1 MQREISPYCITVL
14 RFIIVRTGENGMR
27 VEQQNTSI
35 VDELKQSIGP
45 KEKSESVFSGVGFA
59 EKAVEKSKVSGNAKS
74 VNMKDATYMKPEAEE
89 KKTAAEEFE
98 QSASMSAEQRKNQM
112 AVLAG
117 TTSPEDYARM
127 QEDGFSLDETTSNT
141 IVTETDKIKAQLA
154 KAGVDISFF
163 GDDLDLAQLEAIT
176 GSAQLAAQLVQA
188 FEKADI
194 PCTQDNVRDA
204 MEALSLAAS
213 LGKPN
218 EGAVKYMLDNGLLP
232 TVGNLYVAEFSGSMN
247 YQADGQ
253 QPIDMDA
260 FMDQVD
266 KIIRQAG
273 LAVNEDSRT
282 ASAWLLQNE
291 IPLNEENLKFY
302 DALQNLE
309 FPIDT
314 EKLLESIATAVSEG
328 GRPKD
333 AQLID
338 GYSLWERAKN
348 AYEVVAQATEEDL
361 AYVAEHG
368 MELNVRSL
376 EYAMAY
382 RAQDVEAA
390 GNAADTAN
398 TVQTVVGNA
407 TGNAQASAGNV
418 AGLAD
423 TAQAA
428 AGTASAAQAAGAQVS
443 AGTVADAQA
452 AGVQA
457 SADTDSA
464 AQAKNQTSSEDP
476 YTQRGLTLLTARRQ
490 LEEARL
496 AMTMQANYALLKKGI
511 QIDTEPLARLVEELK
526 QAENEY
532 YEHLLKVQGID
543 ASEENVKLFKE
554 TTETVGDLKSV
565 PAYVLGMPEAGE
577 SVEVV
582 HRAGKALRDAFERA
596 NERYETLMTA
606 PRADLGD
613 SIQKA
618 FRNVDDI
625 LADLGLDTSDAN
637 RRAVRI
643 LGYNQLAITPESV
656 AEIKAADEEVQRA
669 FRNLTPATVTEMIRR
684 GINPLDMN
692 FESLNDM
699 AEQIAGETGGQNDK
713 GFGEFLWKLERSEGI
728 SPEERSS
735 YIGIYRLIHQV
746 EQSDGAAVGA
756 LVHQGVEITMRNL
769 MTAVRSEYR
778 SGKMDYAVDESFGGA
793 KSSGYQG
800 TSITDQIEASY
811 QNNCVKDIMD
821 TLTPERLKTVMEQG
835 PEWENMTPEQ
845 LKEALAQA
853 DTNDAALDLAY
864 AKEQLAELS
873 QSAKVTQDIYNVL
886 QKYDIPNT
894 MSNIMAM
901 EAMVKNRNGMFR
913 QIFGEGTGMAGKAD
927 TEEPQETNAGAADGL
942 SRAKEA
948 VLEQFG
954 KAIAAPEEIAEA
966 QEQLARVAENVMK
979 GMLSGDEV
987 TSLDVRE
994 MRLLSA
1000 QLSIGSLLAKDE
1012 QYAVPVETE
1021 SGVVNVSLKI
1031 VRGTD
1036 RKGVVDVMME
1046 TELRGRIAATFQAKE
1061 QGIKGFVATDNEE
1074 TRDLLA
1080 ERQTLLR
1087 DAIGEEE
1094 AVELRYAYIS
1104 DLDLN
1109 HFSMG
1114 TFGVDAVE
1122 ESAAPKEGTEEYQV
1136 QTARLY
1142 HMAESFIQQLRDML

>member
-1 MQREISPYCITVL
+1 
-14 RFIIVRTGENGMR
+14 MR
-27 VEQQNTSI
+27 VEQQNASI

-45 KEKSESVFSGVGFA
+45 KEKSEPMPGGVGFA
-59 EKAVEKSKVSGNAKS
+59 EKAVEKSKVSENAKS
-74 VNMKDATYMKPEAEE
+74 VNLKDATYNKPEAEE
-89 KKTAAEEFE
+89 KKTAVEEIE
-98 QSASMSAEQRKNQM
+98 QSSVMSAEQRKNQM

-117 TTSPEDYARM
+117 TTSAEDYARM
-127 QEDGFSLDETTSNT
+127 QEDGFSLDETTTNT

-176 GSAQLAAQLVQA
+176 GSAELAAQLVQA

-194 PCTQDNVRDA
+194 PCTQDNIRDA

-213 LGKPN
+213 LGKL
-218 EGAVKYMLDNGLLP
+218 GDGVMKYMLDNSLPP
-232 TVGNLYVAEFSGSMN
+232 TVWNLYVAEFSGSMN
-247 YQADGQ
+247 YQVDGQ
-253 QPIDMDA
+253 QDIAMDA

-266 KIIRQAG
+266 KIIQQAG
-273 LAVNEDSRT
+273 LTVDDASRA
-282 ASAWLLQNE
+282 ASAWLLQNDV
-291 IPLNEENLKFY
+291 PLNEENLKYY
-302 DALQNLE
+302 DALQKLE
-309 FPIDT
+309 FPVDT
-314 EKLLESIATAVSEG
+314 EKLLDGIAAAIAEG

-333 AQLID
+333 AMVLE
-338 GYSLWERAKN
+338 GYSLWDQAKN
-348 AYEVVAQATEEDL
+348 AYEVVTEATEEDL
-361 AYVAEHG
+361 AYVIDHG
-368 MELNVRSL
+368 MDLTVRSL
-376 EYAMAY
+376 EYAIDY
-382 RAQDVEAA
+382 RAQNTGAENVGEKAPQNTSAA
-390 GNAADTAN
+390 GVSGNAADM
-398 TVQTVVGNA
+398 
-407 TGNAQASAGNV
+407 
-418 AGLAD
+418 
-423 TAQAA
+423 
-428 AGTASAAQAAGAQVS
+428 AAQTAANNV
-443 AGTVADAQA
+443 
-452 AGVQA
+452 
-457 SADTDSA
+457 
-464 AQAKNQTSSEDP
+464 SSEDT
-476 YTQRGLTLLTARRQ
+476 YTQKGLTLLTARRQ

-496 AMTMQANYALLKKGI
+496 AMTLQANYTLLKKGV
-511 QIDTEPLARLVEELK
+511 QLDTEPLARLVEQLR

-543 ASEENVKLFKE
+543 ASEENVRLFKE

-577 SVEVV
+577 AVEVV
-582 HRAGKALRDAFERA
+582 HRAGKALRDTFERA

-625 LADLGLDTSDAN
+625 LTDLGLDTSDAN

-643 LGYNQLAITPESV
+643 LGYNQLEITPEAV

-669 FRNLTPATVTEMIRR
+669 FHNLTPATVTEMIRR
-684 GINPLDMN
+684 GVNPLDMN

-699 AEQIAGETGGQNDK
+699 AEQIAKETGKQDDK
-713 GFGEFLWKLERSEGI
+713 GFGEFLWKLEKSEGI
-728 SPEERSS
+728 SREERAS
-735 YIGIYRLIHQV
+735 YIGTYRLIHQV

-756 LVHQGVEITMRNL
+756 LVHQGAEITMRNL
-769 MTAVRSEYR
+769 MMAVRSEHR
-778 SGKMDYAVDESFGGA
+778 SGKMDYIVDESFGGA
-793 KSSGYQG
+793 NGSGYQG

-821 TLTPERLKTVMEQG
+821 TLTPERLRAVMEQS

-845 LKEALAQA
+845 LKQALAEA
-853 DTNDAALDLAY
+853 ETNDAALDLAY

-913 QIFGEGTGMAGKAD
+913 QIFGEGAGTAGETD
-927 TEEPQETNAGAADGL
+927 TEEMQETNTGAEDGL

-948 VLEQFG
+948 VLERFG

-966 QEQLARVAENVMK
+966 QEMLAEVAENVMK

-1000 QLSIGSLLAKDE
+1000 QLSISSMLAKDE
-1012 QYAVPVETE
+1012 QYAVPVQTE

-1036 RKGVVDVMME
+1036 KKGVVDVMME
-1046 TELRGRIAATFQAKE
+1046 TELHGRIAATFQAKE
-1061 QGIKGFVATDNEE
+1061 QSIKGFVATDNEE
-1074 TRDLLA
+1074 TRELLA
-1080 ERQTLLR
+1080 EQQTSLR
-1087 DAIGEEE
+1087 DEIGEEE
-1094 AVELRYAYIS
+1094 AVELRYAHIS

-1114 TFGVDAVE
+1114 TFGVDAAE
-1122 ESAAPKEGTEEYQV
+1122 EPAAPEKGTEEYQV

-1142 HMAESFIQQLRDML
+1142 HIAESFIRQLRDVL

>member
-1 MQREISPYCITVL
+1 
-14 RFIIVRTGENGMR
+14 MR
-27 VEQQNTSI
+27 VEQQNASI

-45 KEKSESVFSGVGFA
+45 KEKSEPMPGGVGFA
-59 EKAVEKSKVSGNAKS
+59 EKAVEKSKVSENAKS
-74 VNMKDATYMKPEAEE
+74 VNLKDATYNKPEAEE
-89 KKTAAEEFE
+89 KKTAVEEIE
-98 QSASMSAEQRKNQM
+98 QSSAMSAEQRKNQM

-127 QEDGFSLDETTSNT
+127 QEDGFSLDETTTNT

-176 GSAQLAAQLVQA
+176 GSAELAAQLVQA

-194 PCTQDNVRDA
+194 PCTQDNIRDA

-213 LGKPN
+213 LGKP
-218 EGAVKYMLDNGLLP
+218 GDGVMKYMLDNSLPP
-232 TVGNLYVAEFSGSMN
+232 TVWNLYVAEFSGSTN

-253 QPIDMDA
+253 QDIAMDA
-260 FMDQVD
+260 YMDQVD
-266 KIIRQAG
+266 KIIQQAG
-273 LAVNEDSRT
+273 FTVDDASRA
-282 ASAWLLQNE
+282 ASAWLLQND
-291 IPLNEENLKFY
+291 IPLNEENLKYY
-302 DALQNLE
+302 DALQKLE
-309 FPIDT
+309 FPVDT
-314 EKLLESIATAVSEG
+314 EKLLDGIAAAIAEG

-333 AQLID
+333 AMVLE
-338 GYSLWERAKN
+338 GYSLWDQAKN
-348 AYEVVAQATEEDL
+348 AYEVVTEATEEDL
-361 AYVAEHG
+361 AYVIDHG
-368 MELNVRSL
+368 MDLTVRSL
-376 EYAMAY
+376 EYAIDY
-382 RAQDVEAA
+382 RAQ
-390 GNAADTAN
+390 N
-398 TVQTVVGNA
+398 TGAENVGEKAPQN
-407 TGNAQASAGNV
+407 T
-418 AGLAD
+418 
-423 TAQAA
+423 
-428 AGTASAAQAAGAQVS
+428 SAAVG
-443 AGTVADAQA
+443 A
-452 AGVQA
+452 AGVQ
-457 SADTDSA
+457 SA
-464 AQAKNQTSSEDP
+464 AGVSGNAAGAAAQTAANNVSSEDT
-476 YTQRGLTLLTARRQ
+476 YTQKGLTLLTARRQ

-496 AMTMQANYALLKKGI
+496 AMTLQANYTLLKKGV
-511 QIDTEPLARLVEELK
+511 QLDTEPLARLVEQLR

-543 ASEENVKLFKE
+543 ASEENVRLFKE

-577 SVEVV
+577 AVEVV
-582 HRAGKALRDAFERA
+582 HRAGKALRDTFERA

-625 LADLGLDTSDAN
+625 LTDLGLDTSDAN

-643 LGYNQLAITPESV
+643 LGYNQLEITPEAV

-669 FRNLTPATVTEMIRR
+669 FHNLTPATVTEMIRR
-684 GINPLDMN
+684 GVNPLDMN

-699 AEQIAGETGGQNDK
+699 AEQIAKETGKQDDK
-713 GFGEFLWKLERSEGI
+713 GFGEFLWKLEKSEGI
-728 SPEERSS
+728 SREERAS
-735 YIGIYRLIHQV
+735 YIGTYRLIHQV
-746 EQSDGAAVGA
+746 EQSDGVAVGA
-756 LVHQGVEITMRNL
+756 LVHQGAEITMRNL
-769 MTAVRSEYR
+769 MMAVRSEHR
-778 SGKMDYAVDESFGGA
+778 SGKMDYIVDESFGGA
-793 KSSGYQG
+793 NGSGYQG

-821 TLTPERLKTVMEQG
+821 TLTPERLRAVMEQS

-845 LKEALAQA
+845 LKQALAEA

-913 QIFGEGTGMAGKAD
+913 QIFGEGAGSAGETD
-927 TEEPQETNAGAADGL
+927 TEEMQETNAGAEDGL

-948 VLEQFG
+948 VLERFG

-966 QEQLARVAENVMK
+966 QEMLAEVAENVMK

-1000 QLSIGSLLAKDE
+1000 QLSISSMLAKDE
-1012 QYAVPVETE
+1012 QYAVPVQTE

-1036 RKGVVDVMME
+1036 KKGVVDVMME
-1046 TELRGRIAATFQAKE
+1046 TELHGRIAATFQAKE

-1074 TRDLLA
+1074 TRALLA
-1080 ERQTLLR
+1080 ERQTSLR
-1087 DAIGEEE
+1087 DEIGEEE
-1094 AVELRYAYIS
+1094 AIELRYAHIS

-1114 TFGVDAVE
+1114 TFGVDASE
-1122 ESAAPKEGTEEYQV
+1122 EPAAPEKGTEEYQV

-1142 HMAESFIQQLRDML
+1142 HIAESFIRQLRDVL

>member
-1 MQREISPYCITVL
+1 MQREISLYCITVL

-45 KEKSESVFSGVGFA
+45 KEKSESVLSGVGFA

-89 KKTAAEEFE
+89 KKTAAEEIE

-423 TAQAA
+423 TAQA
-428 AGTASAAQAAGAQVS
+428 
-443 AGTVADAQA
+443 
-452 AGVQA
+452 
-457 SADTDSA
+457 
-464 AQAKNQTSSEDP
+464 KNQTSSEDP

-735 YIGIYRLIHQV
+735 YIGTYRLIHQV

-769 MTAVRSEYR
+769 MTAVRSEHR

-913 QIFGEGTGMAGKAD
+913 QIFGEGTGTAGKAD

>member
-1 MQREISPYCITVL
+1 
-14 RFIIVRTGENGMR
+14 MR
-27 VEQQNTSI
+27 VEQQNASI

-45 KEKSESVFSGVGFA
+45 KEKSEPMPGGVGFA
-59 EKAVEKSKVSGNAKS
+59 EKAVEKSKVSENAKS
-74 VNMKDATYMKPEAEE
+74 VNLKDATYNKPEAEE
-89 KKTAAEEFE
+89 KKTAVEEIE
-98 QSASMSAEQRKNQM
+98 QSSVMSAEQRKNQM

-117 TTSPEDYARM
+117 TTSAEDYARM
-127 QEDGFSLDETTSNT
+127 QEDGFSLDETTTNT

-176 GSAQLAAQLVQA
+176 GSAELAAQLVQA
-188 FEKADI
+188 FEKEDI
-194 PCTQDNVRDA
+194 PCTQDNIRDA

-213 LGKPN
+213 LGKP
-218 EGAVKYMLDNGLLP
+218 GDGVMKYMLDNSLPP
-232 TVGNLYVAEFSGSMN
+232 TVWNLYVAEFSGSMN

-253 QPIDMDA
+253 QNIAMDA
-260 FMDQVD
+260 YMDQVD
-266 KIIRQAG
+266 KIIQQAG
-273 LAVNEDSRT
+273 FTVDDASRA
-282 ASAWLLQNE
+282 ASAWLLQNDV
-291 IPLNEENLKFY
+291 PLNEENLKYY
-302 DALQNLE
+302 DALQKLE
-309 FPIDT
+309 FPVDT
-314 EKLLESIATAVSEG
+314 EKLLDGMAAAIAEG

-333 AQLID
+333 AMVLE
-338 GYSLWERAKN
+338 GYSLWDQAKN
-348 AYEVVAQATEEDL
+348 AYEVVTEATEEDL
-361 AYVAEHG
+361 AYVIDHG
-368 MELNVRSL
+368 MDLTVRSL
-376 EYAMAY
+376 EYAIDY
-382 RAQDVEAA
+382 RAQNTGAENVGERAPQNTSAAVGAAGAQTAAGVSGNAADMAAQSAAGTEGNAGMQAAGA
-390 GNAADTAN
+390 GNAA
-398 TVQTVVGNA
+398 G
-407 TGNAQASAGNV
+407 AQSA
-418 AGLAD
+418 AGAAD
-423 TAQAA
+423 A
-428 AGTASAAQAAGAQVS
+428 AGTSEEAANNV
-443 AGTVADAQA
+443 
-452 AGVQA
+452 
-457 SADTDSA
+457 
-464 AQAKNQTSSEDP
+464 SSEDT
-476 YTQRGLTLLTARRQ
+476 YTQKGLTLLTARRQ

-496 AMTMQANYALLKKGI
+496 AMTLQANYTLLKKGV
-511 QIDTEPLARLVEELK
+511 QLDTEPLARLVEQLR

-543 ASEENVKLFKE
+543 ASEENVRLFKE

-577 SVEVV
+577 AVEVV
-582 HRAGKALRDAFERA
+582 HRAGKALRDTFERA

-625 LADLGLDTSDAN
+625 LTDLGIGTSDAN

-643 LGYNQLAITPESV
+643 LGYNQLEITPEAV

-669 FRNLTPATVTEMIRR
+669 FHNLTPATVTEMIRR
-684 GINPLDMN
+684 GVNPLDMN

-699 AEQIAGETGGQNDK
+699 AEQIAKETGAQDDK
-713 GFGEFLWKLERSEGI
+713 GFGEFLWKLEKSEGI
-728 SPEERSS
+728 SREERAS
-735 YIGIYRLIHQV
+735 YIGTYRLIHQV

-756 LVHQGVEITMRNL
+756 LVHQGAEITMRNL
-769 MTAVRSEYR
+769 MMAVRSEHR
-778 SGKMDYAVDESFGGA
+778 SGKMDYIVDESFGGA
-793 KSSGYQG
+793 NGSGYQG

-821 TLTPERLKTVMEQG
+821 TLTPERLRAVMEQS

-845 LKEALAQA
+845 LKQALAEA

-913 QIFGEGTGMAGKAD
+913 QIFGKGAGTAGETD
-927 TEEPQETNAGAADGL
+927 TEEMQETNAGAEDGL

-948 VLEQFG
+948 VLERFG

-966 QEQLARVAENVMK
+966 QEMLAEAAENVMK

-1000 QLSIGSLLAKDE
+1000 QLSISSMLAKDE
-1012 QYAVPVETE
+1012 QYAVPVQTE

-1036 RKGVVDVMME
+1036 KKGVVDVMME
-1046 TELRGRIAATFQAKE
+1046 TELHGRIAATFQAKE

-1074 TRDLLA
+1074 TRELLA
-1080 ERQTLLR
+1080 ERQTSLR
-1087 DAIGEEE
+1087 DEIGEEE
-1094 AVELRYAYIS
+1094 AVELRYAHIS

-1114 TFGVDAVE
+1114 TFGVDAAE
-1122 ESAAPKEGTEEYQV
+1122 EPAAREKGTEEYQV

-1142 HMAESFIQQLRDML
+1142 HIAESFIRQLRDVL

>member
-1 MQREISPYCITVL
+1 MQREISLYCITVL

-45 KEKSESVFSGVGFA
+45 KEKSESVLSGVGFA

-89 KKTAAEEFE
+89 KKTAAEEIE

-218 EGAVKYMLDNGLLP
+218 EGAVKYMLDNGLSP

-266 KIIRQAG
+266 KIIRQTG
-273 LAVNEDSRT
+273 LAVNEDSRA

-314 EKLLESIATAVSEG
+314 EKLLEGIATAVSEG

-338 GYSLWERAKN
+338 GYSLWEQAKN
-348 AYEVVAQATEEDL
+348 AYEIVAQATEEDL

-382 RAQDVEAA
+382 RAQNVEAA
-390 GNAADTAN
+390 ESVADTAN
-398 TVQTVVGNA
+398 IAQTAEGNA
-407 TGNAQASAGNV
+407 AGNV
-418 AGLAD
+418 HTASGSEAGAAD
-423 TAQAA
+423 TVQMA
-428 AGTASAAQAAGAQVS
+428 AGTAADAQAAGAQV
-443 AGTVADAQA
+443 ADAQA
-452 AGVQA
+452 AGMQA
-457 SADTDSA
+457 SADTDST

-699 AEQIAGETGGQNDK
+699 AEQIAGETGGQDDK

-735 YIGIYRLIHQV
+735 YIGTYRLIHQV

-769 MTAVRSEYR
+769 MTAVRSEHR

-821 TLTPERLKTVMEQG
+821 TLTPERLRTVMEQG

-845 LKEALAQA
+845 LKQALTEA

-913 QIFGEGTGMAGKAD
+913 QIFGEGPGEADKTD

-979 GMLSGDEV
+979 GMISGDEV

-1012 QYAVPVETE
+1012 QYAVPVQTE

-1036 RKGVVDVMME
+1036 QKGVVDVMME

-1114 TFGVDAVE
+1114 TFGVDAAE
-1122 ESAAPKEGTEEYQV
+1122 ESAAPEKGTEEYQV

>member
-1 MQREISPYCITVL
+1 MQREISLYCITVL

-45 KEKSESVFSGVGFA
+45 KEKSESVLSGVGFA

-89 KKTAAEEFE
+89 KKTAAEEIE

-407 TGNAQASAGNV
+407 TGNAQASA
-418 AGLAD
+418 
-423 TAQAA
+423 
-428 AGTASAAQAAGAQVS
+428 
-443 AGTVADAQA
+443 
-452 AGVQA
+452 
-457 SADTDSA
+457 DTDSA
-464 AQAKNQTSSEDP
+464 AQAKNQISSEDP

-735 YIGIYRLIHQV
+735 YIGTYRLIHQV

-769 MTAVRSEYR
+769 MTAVRSEHR

>member
-1 MQREISPYCITVL
+1 
-14 RFIIVRTGENGMR
+14 MR
-27 VEQQNTSI
+27 VEQQNASI

-45 KEKSESVFSGVGFA
+45 KEKSEPMPGGVGFA
-59 EKAVEKSKVSGNAKS
+59 EKAVEKSKVSENAKS
-74 VNMKDATYMKPEAEE
+74 VNLKDATYNKPEAEE
-89 KKTAAEEFE
+89 KKTAVEEIE
-98 QSASMSAEQRKNQM
+98 QSSVMSAEQRKNQM

-117 TTSPEDYARM
+117 TTSAEDYARM
-127 QEDGFSLDETTSNT
+127 QEDGFSLDETTTNT

-176 GSAQLAAQLVQA
+176 GSAELAAQLVQA

-194 PCTQDNVRDA
+194 PCTQDNIRDA

-213 LGKPN
+213 LGKL
-218 EGAVKYMLDNGLLP
+218 GDGVMKYMLDNSLPP
-232 TVGNLYVAEFSGSMN
+232 TVWNLYVAEFSGSMN
-247 YQADGQ
+247 YQVDGQ
-253 QPIDMDA
+253 QDIAMDA

-266 KIIRQAG
+266 KIIQQAG
-273 LAVNEDSRT
+273 LTVDDASRA
-282 ASAWLLQNE
+282 ASAWLLQNDV
-291 IPLNEENLKFY
+291 PLNEENLKYY
-302 DALQNLE
+302 DALQKLE
-309 FPIDT
+309 FPVDT
-314 EKLLESIATAVSEG
+314 EKLLDGIAAAIAEG

-333 AQLID
+333 AMVLE
-338 GYSLWERAKN
+338 GYSLWDQAKN
-348 AYEVVAQATEEDL
+348 AYEVVTEATEEDL
-361 AYVAEHG
+361 AYVIDHG
-368 MELNVRSL
+368 MDLTVRSL
-376 EYAMAY
+376 EYAIDY
-382 RAQDVEAA
+382 RAQ
-390 GNAADTAN
+390 N
-398 TVQTVVGNA
+398 TGAENVGEKAPQN
-407 TGNAQASAGNV
+407 T
-418 AGLAD
+418 
-423 TAQAA
+423 
-428 AGTASAAQAAGAQVS
+428 SAAVG
-443 AGTVADAQA
+443 A

-457 SADTDSA
+457 AAGVSGNVAGAA
-464 AQAKNQTSSEDP
+464 AQTAAGTAGNEAGVAAQTAAGTAGNAAGAGAQTAAGTAGNAAGAQEAAGAADAAGTSEEAADNVSSEDT
-476 YTQRGLTLLTARRQ
+476 YTQKGLTLLTARRQ

-496 AMTMQANYALLKKGI
+496 AMTLQANYTLLKKGV
-511 QIDTEPLARLVEELK
+511 QLDTEPLARLVEQLR

-543 ASEENVKLFKE
+543 ASEENVRLFKE

-577 SVEVV
+577 AVEVV
-582 HRAGKALRDAFERA
+582 HRAGKALRDTFERA

-625 LADLGLDTSDAN
+625 LTDLGLDTSDAN

-643 LGYNQLAITPESV
+643 LGYNQLEITPEAV

-669 FRNLTPATVTEMIRR
+669 FHNLTPATVTEMIRR
-684 GINPLDMN
+684 GVNPLDMN

-699 AEQIAGETGGQNDK
+699 AEQIAKETGKQDDK
-713 GFGEFLWKLERSEGI
+713 GFGEFLWKLEKSEGI
-728 SPEERSS
+728 SREERAS
-735 YIGIYRLIHQV
+735 YIGTYRLIHQV

-756 LVHQGVEITMRNL
+756 LVHQGAEITMRNL
-769 MTAVRSEYR
+769 MMAVRSEHR
-778 SGKMDYAVDESFGGA
+778 SGKMDYIVDESFGGA
-793 KSSGYQG
+793 NGSGYQG

-821 TLTPERLKTVMEQG
+821 TLTPERLRAVMEQS

-845 LKEALAQA
+845 LKQALAEA
-853 DTNDAALDLAY
+853 ETNDAALDLAY

-913 QIFGEGTGMAGKAD
+913 QIFGEGAGTAGETD
-927 TEEPQETNAGAADGL
+927 TEEMQETNTGAEDGL

-948 VLEQFG
+948 VLERFG

-966 QEQLARVAENVMK
+966 QEMLAEVAENVMK

-1000 QLSIGSLLAKDE
+1000 QLSISSMLAKDE
-1012 QYAVPVETE
+1012 QYAVPVQTE

-1036 RKGVVDVMME
+1036 KKGVVDVMME
-1046 TELRGRIAATFQAKE
+1046 TELHGRIAATFQAKE
-1061 QGIKGFVATDNEE
+1061 QSIKGFVATDNEE
-1074 TRDLLA
+1074 TRELLA
-1080 ERQTLLR
+1080 EQQTSLR
-1087 DAIGEEE
+1087 DEIGEEE
-1094 AVELRYAYIS
+1094 AVELRYAHIS

-1114 TFGVDAVE
+1114 TFGVDAAE
-1122 ESAAPKEGTEEYQV
+1122 EPAAPEKGTEEYQV

-1142 HMAESFIQQLRDML
+1142 HIAESFIRQLRDVL

>member
-1 MQREISPYCITVL
+1 MQWEISPYCITVL

-98 QSASMSAEQRKNQM
+98 QSASMSAGQRKNQM

-176 GSAQLAAQLVQA
+176 GSAELAAQLVQA

-218 EGAVKYMLDNGLLP
+218 EGAVKYMLDNGLSP

-266 KIIRQAG
+266 KIIRQTG
-273 LAVNEDSRT
+273 LAVNEDSRA

-314 EKLLESIATAVSEG
+314 EKLLEGIATAVSEG

-338 GYSLWERAKN
+338 GYSLWEQAKN

-382 RAQDVEAA
+382 RAQNVEAA
-390 GNAADTAN
+390 ESVADTAN
-398 TVQTVVGNA
+398 IAHTAAGSEAGAADTVQM
-407 TGNAQASAGNV
+407 
-418 AGLAD
+418 
-423 TAQAA
+423 A
-428 AGTASAAQAAGAQVS
+428 AGTAADAQAAGAQV
-443 AGTVADAQA
+443 ADAQA
-452 AGVQA
+452 AGMQA
-457 SADTDSA
+457 SADTDST

-476 YTQRGLTLLTARRQ
+476 YTQKGLTLLTARRQ

-699 AEQIAGETGGQNDK
+699 AEQIAGETGGQDDK

-735 YIGIYRLIHQV
+735 YIGTYRLIHQV

-769 MTAVRSEYR
+769 MTAVRSEHR

-821 TLTPERLKTVMEQG
+821 TLTPERLRTVMEQG

-845 LKEALAQA
+845 LKQALTEA

-913 QIFGEGTGMAGKAD
+913 QIFGEGPGEADKTD

-979 GMLSGDEV
+979 GMISGDEV

-1012 QYAVPVETE
+1012 QYAVPVQTE

-1036 RKGVVDVMME
+1036 QKGVVDVMME

-1114 TFGVDAVE
+1114 TFGVDAAE
-1122 ESAAPKEGTEEYQV
+1122 ESAAPEKGTEEYQV

>member
-1 MQREISPYCITVL
+1 
-14 RFIIVRTGENGMR
+14 MR
-27 VEQQNTSI
+27 VEQQNASI

-45 KEKSESVFSGVGFA
+45 KEKSEPMPGGVGFA
-59 EKAVEKSKVSGNAKS
+59 EKAVEKSKVSENAKS
-74 VNMKDATYMKPEAEE
+74 VNLKDATYNKPEAEE
-89 KKTAAEEFE
+89 KKTAVEEIE
-98 QSASMSAEQRKNQM
+98 QSSAMSAEQRKNQM

-127 QEDGFSLDETTSNT
+127 QEDGFSLDETTTNT

-176 GSAQLAAQLVQA
+176 GSAELAAQLVQA

-194 PCTQDNVRDA
+194 PCTQDNIRDA

-213 LGKPN
+213 LGKP
-218 EGAVKYMLDNGLLP
+218 GDGVMKYMLDNSLPP
-232 TVGNLYVAEFSGSMN
+232 TVWNLYVAEFSGSTN

-253 QPIDMDA
+253 QDIAMDA
-260 FMDQVD
+260 YMDQVD
-266 KIIRQAG
+266 KIIQQAG
-273 LAVNEDSRT
+273 FTVDDASRA
-282 ASAWLLQNE
+282 ASAWLLQND
-291 IPLNEENLKFY
+291 IPLNEENLKYY
-302 DALQNLE
+302 DALQKLE
-309 FPIDT
+309 FPVDT
-314 EKLLESIATAVSEG
+314 EKLLDGIAAAIAEG

-333 AQLID
+333 AMVLE
-338 GYSLWERAKN
+338 GYSLWDQAKN
-348 AYEVVAQATEEDL
+348 AYEVVTEATEEDL
-361 AYVAEHG
+361 AYVIDHG
-368 MELNVRSL
+368 MDLTVRSL
-376 EYAMAY
+376 EYAIDY
-382 RAQDVEAA
+382 RAQ
-390 GNAADTAN
+390 N
-398 TVQTVVGNA
+398 TGAENVGEKAPQN
-407 TGNAQASAGNV
+407 T
-418 AGLAD
+418 
-423 TAQAA
+423 
-428 AGTASAAQAAGAQVS
+428 SAAVG
-443 AGTVADAQA
+443 A
-452 AGVQA
+452 AGVQ
-457 SADTDSA
+457 SA
-464 AQAKNQTSSEDP
+464 AGVSGNAAGAAAQTAANNVSSEDT
-476 YTQRGLTLLTARRQ
+476 YTQKGLTLLTARRQ

-496 AMTMQANYALLKKGI
+496 AMTLQANYTLLKKGV
-511 QIDTEPLARLVEELK
+511 QLDTEPLARLVEQLR

-543 ASEENVKLFKE
+543 ASEENVRLFKE

-577 SVEVV
+577 AVEVV
-582 HRAGKALRDAFERA
+582 HRAGKALRDTFERA

-625 LADLGLDTSDAN
+625 LTDLGLDTSDAN

-643 LGYNQLAITPESV
+643 LGYNQLEITPEAV

-669 FRNLTPATVTEMIRR
+669 FHNLTPATVTEMIRR
-684 GINPLDMN
+684 GVNPLDMN

-699 AEQIAGETGGQNDK
+699 AEQIAKETGKQDDK
-713 GFGEFLWKLERSEGI
+713 GFGEFLWKLEKSEGI
-728 SPEERSS
+728 SREERAS
-735 YIGIYRLIHQV
+735 YIGTYRLIHQV
-746 EQSDGAAVGA
+746 EQSDGVAVGA
-756 LVHQGVEITMRNL
+756 LVHQGAEITMRNL
-769 MTAVRSEYR
+769 MMAVRSEHR
-778 SGKMDYAVDESFGGA
+778 SGKMDYIVDESFGGA
-793 KSSGYQG
+793 NGSGYQG

-821 TLTPERLKTVMEQG
+821 TLTPERLRAVMEQS

-845 LKEALAQA
+845 LKQALAEA

-913 QIFGEGTGMAGKAD
+913 QIFGEGAGSAGETD
-927 TEEPQETNAGAADGL
+927 TEEMQETNAGAEDGL

-948 VLEQFG
+948 VLERFG

-966 QEQLARVAENVMK
+966 QEMLAEVAENVMK

-994 MRLLSA
+994 MRLISA
-1000 QLSIGSLLAKDE
+1000 QLSISSMLAKDE
-1012 QYAVPVETE
+1012 QYAVPVQTE

-1036 RKGVVDVMME
+1036 KKGVVDVMME
-1046 TELRGRIAATFQAKE
+1046 TELHGRIAATFQAKE

-1074 TRDLLA
+1074 TRALLA
-1080 ERQTLLR
+1080 ERQTSLR
-1087 DAIGEEE
+1087 DEIGEEE
-1094 AVELRYAYIS
+1094 AIELRYAHIS

-1114 TFGVDAVE
+1114 TFGVDASE
-1122 ESAAPKEGTEEYQV
+1122 EPAAPEKGTEEYQV

-1142 HMAESFIQQLRDML
+1142 HIAESFIRQLRDVL

>member
-1 MQREISPYCITVL
+1 
-14 RFIIVRTGENGMR
+14 MR
-27 VEQQNTSI
+27 VEQQNASI

-45 KEKSESVFSGVGFA
+45 KEKSEPMPGGVGFA
-59 EKAVEKSKVSGNAKS
+59 EKAVEKSRVSENAKS
-74 VNMKDATYMKPEAEE
+74 VNLKDATYNKPEAEE
-89 KKTAAEEFE
+89 KKTAVEEIE
-98 QSASMSAEQRKNQM
+98 QSSVMSAEQRKNQM

-117 TTSPEDYARM
+117 TTSAEDYARM
-127 QEDGFSLDETTSNT
+127 QEDGFSLDETTTNT

-176 GSAQLAAQLVQA
+176 GSAELAAQLVQA

-194 PCTQDNVRDA
+194 PCTQDNIRDA
-204 MEALSLAAS
+204 VEALSLAAS
-213 LGKPN
+213 LGKP
-218 EGAVKYMLDNGLLP
+218 GDGVMKYMLDNSLPP
-232 TVGNLYVAEFSGSMN
+232 TVWNLYVAEFSGSMN

-253 QPIDMDA
+253 QNIAMDA
-260 FMDQVD
+260 YMDQVD
-266 KIIRQAG
+266 KIIQQAG
-273 LAVNEDSRT
+273 FTVDDASRA
-282 ASAWLLQNE
+282 ASAWLLQNDV
-291 IPLNEENLKFY
+291 PLNEENLKYY
-302 DALQNLE
+302 DALQKLE
-309 FPIDT
+309 FPVDT
-314 EKLLESIATAVSEG
+314 EKLLDGMAAAIAEG

-333 AQLID
+333 AMVLE
-338 GYSLWERAKN
+338 GYSLWDQAKN
-348 AYEVVAQATEEDL
+348 AFEVVTEATEEDL
-361 AYVAEHG
+361 AYVIDHG
-368 MELNVRSL
+368 MDLTVRSL
-376 EYAMAY
+376 EYAIAY
-382 RAQDVEAA
+382 RAQ
-390 GNAADTAN
+390 N
-398 TVQTVVGNA
+398 TGAENIGEIVPQNT
-407 TGNAQASAGNV
+407 
-418 AGLAD
+418 
-423 TAQAA
+423 
-428 AGTASAAQAAGAQVS
+428 SAAVGAAGAQS
-443 AGTVADAQA
+443 AAGAADAAGTSQEA
-452 AGVQA
+452 ANNV
-457 SADTDSA
+457 
-464 AQAKNQTSSEDP
+464 SSEDT
-476 YTQRGLTLLTARRQ
+476 YTQKGLTLLTARRQ

-496 AMTMQANYALLKKGI
+496 AMTLQANYTLLKKGV
-511 QIDTEPLARLVEELK
+511 QLDTEPLARLVEQLR

-543 ASEENVKLFKE
+543 ASEENVRLFKE

-577 SVEVV
+577 AVEVV
-582 HRAGKALRDAFERA
+582 HRAGKALRDTFERA

-625 LADLGLDTSDAN
+625 LTDLGLDTSDAN

-643 LGYNQLAITPESV
+643 LGYNQLEITPEAV

-669 FRNLTPATVTEMIRR
+669 FHNLTPATVTEMIRR
-684 GINPLDMN
+684 GVNPLDMN

-699 AEQIAGETGGQNDK
+699 AEQIAKETGKQDDK
-713 GFGEFLWKLERSEGI
+713 GFGEFLWKLEKSEGI
-728 SPEERSS
+728 SREERAS
-735 YIGIYRLIHQV
+735 YIGTYRLIHQV
-746 EQSDGAAVGA
+746 EQSDGAAVGS
-756 LVHQGVEITMRNL
+756 LVHQGAEITMRNL
-769 MTAVRSEYR
+769 MMAVRSEHR
-778 SGKMDYAVDESFGGA
+778 SGKMDYIVDESFGGA
-793 KSSGYQG
+793 NGSGYQG

-821 TLTPERLKTVMEQG
+821 TLTPERLRAVMEQS

-845 LKEALAQA
+845 LKQALAEA

-864 AKEQLAELS
+864 AKERLAELS

-913 QIFGEGTGMAGKAD
+913 QIFGEGAGSADETD
-927 TEEPQETNAGAADGL
+927 TEEMQETNAGAEDGL

-948 VLEQFG
+948 VLERFG

-966 QEQLARVAENVMK
+966 QEMLAEVAENVMK

-1000 QLSIGSLLAKDE
+1000 QLSISSMLAKDE
-1012 QYAVPVETE
+1012 QYAVPVQTE

-1036 RKGVVDVMME
+1036 KKGVVDVMME
-1046 TELRGRIAATFQAKE
+1046 TELHGRIAATFQAKE
-1061 QGIKGFVATDNEE
+1061 QGIKGFVATDSEE
-1074 TRDLLA
+1074 TRELLA
-1080 ERQTLLR
+1080 ERQTSLR
-1087 DAIGEEE
+1087 DEIGEEE
-1094 AVELRYAYIS
+1094 AVELRYAHIS

-1114 TFGVDAVE
+1114 TFGVDAAE
-1122 ESAAPKEGTEEYQV
+1122 EPAAREKGTEEYQV

-1142 HMAESFIQQLRDML
+1142 HIAESFIRQLRDMF

>member
-1 MQREISPYCITVL
+1 
-14 RFIIVRTGENGMR
+14 MR
-27 VEQQNTSI
+27 VEQQNASI

-45 KEKSESVFSGVGFA
+45 KEKNEPVLSGVGFA
-59 EKAVEKSKVSGNAKS
+59 EKAVEKSKVSENAKS
-74 VNMKDATYMKPEAEE
+74 VNLKDATYMRPEAEE
-89 KKTAAEEFE
+89 KKTAAEEIE
-98 QSASMSAEQRKNQM
+98 QSSSMSAEQRKNQM

-176 GSAQLAAQLVQA
+176 GSAQLAAQLVQT

-213 LGKPN
+213 LGKLGD
-218 EGAVKYMLDNGLLP
+218 GAMKYMLDNGLSP
-232 TVGNLYVAEFSGSMN
+232 TVWNLYMAEFSGSIN

-253 QPIDMDA
+253 LPVDMDP

-273 LAVNEDSRT
+273 LAVDDASRA
-282 ASAWLLQNE
+282 ASAWMLQNGV
-291 IPLNEENLKFY
+291 PLNEENLKCY
-302 DALQNLE
+302 DALQKME
-309 FPIDT
+309 FPVDT
-314 EKLLESIATAVSEG
+314 EKLLDGIATAISEG

-333 AQLID
+333 AQLLD
-338 GYSLWERAKN
+338 GYSLWDQAKN
-348 AYEVVAQATEEDL
+348 AYEIVTEATEEDL
-361 AYVAEHG
+361 AYVIDHG
-368 MELNVRSL
+368 MELNVRNL

-382 RAQDVEAA
+382 RAQNDGAENVGETTAQNAQAAGAASAVQTAA
-390 GNAADTAN
+390 GNAADVA
-398 TVQTVVGNA
+398 
-407 TGNAQASAGNV
+407 AQPG
-418 AGLAD
+418 
-423 TAQAA
+423 
-428 AGTASAAQAAGAQVS
+428 AGTAGNAGMQAAGAGNT
-443 AGTVADAQA
+443 AGAGAADA
-452 AGVQA
+452 AGISEEVE
-457 SADTDSA
+457 
-464 AQAKNQTSSEDP
+464 NNMSSEDT
-476 YTQRGLTLLTARRQ
+476 YTQKGLTLLTARRQ

-496 AMTMQANYALLKKGI
+496 AMTLQANYTLLKKGI

-543 ASEENVKLFKE
+543 ASEENVRLFKE

-582 HRAGKALRDAFERA
+582 HRAGKALRDTFERA

-625 LADLGLDTSDAN
+625 LTDLGLDTSEAN

-643 LGYNQLAITPESV
+643 LGYNQLEITPEAV

-684 GINPLDMN
+684 GVNPLDMN

-699 AEQIAGETGGQNDK
+699 AEQIAKETGKQDDK
-713 GFGEFLWKLERSEGI
+713 GFGEFLWKLEKSEGI
-728 SPEERSS
+728 SREERAS
-735 YIGIYRLIHQV
+735 YIGTYRLIHQV

-756 LVHQGVEITMRNL
+756 LVHQGAEITMRNL
-769 MTAVRSEYR
+769 MMAVRSEHR
-778 SGKMDYAVDESFGGA
+778 SGKMDYIVDESFGGA
-793 KSSGYQG
+793 NGSGYQG

-821 TLTPERLKTVMEQG
+821 TLTPGRLRAVMEQS

-845 LKEALAQA
+845 LKQALAEA
-853 DTNDAALDLAY
+853 DTNDASLDLAY

-913 QIFGEGTGMAGKAD
+913 QIFGERAGTAGETH
-927 TEEPQETNAGAADGL
+927 TEEMQETNAGTEDGL

-948 VLEQFG
+948 VLERFG

-966 QEQLARVAENVMK
+966 QEMLAEVAENVMK

-1000 QLSIGSLLAKDE
+1000 QLSISSMLAKDE
-1012 QYAVPVETE
+1012 QYAVPVQTE
-1021 SGVVNVSLKI
+1021 GGVVNVSLKI

-1036 RKGVVDVMME
+1036 KKGVVDVMME
-1046 TELRGRIAATFQAKE
+1046 TELHGRIAATFQAKE
-1061 QGIKGFVATDNEE
+1061 QGVKGFVATDNDE
-1074 TRDLLA
+1074 TRQLLA
-1080 ERQTLLR
+1080 AQQTALQ

-1094 AVELRYAYIS
+1094 AVELRYAHIS

-1114 TFGVDAVE
+1114 TFGVDAAE
-1122 ESAAPKEGTEEYQV
+1122 EPAAPEKGTEEYQV

-1142 HMAESFIQQLRDML
+1142 HIAESFIRQLRDMF

>member
-1 MQREISPYCITVL
+1 
-14 RFIIVRTGENGMR
+14 MR
-27 VEQQNTSI
+27 VEQQNASI

-45 KEKSESVFSGVGFA
+45 KEKNEPVLSGVGFA
-59 EKAVEKSKVSGNAKS
+59 EKAVEKSKVSENAKS
-74 VNMKDATYMKPEAEE
+74 VNLKDATYMKPEAEE
-89 KKTAAEEFE
+89 KKTAAEEIE
-98 QSASMSAEQRKNQM
+98 QSSSMSAEQRKNQM

-176 GSAQLAAQLVQA
+176 GSAQLAAQLVQTFA
-188 FEKADI
+188 KADI
-194 PCTQDNVRDA
+194 PCTQENIKDA

-213 LGKPN
+213 LGKLGD
-218 EGAVKYMLDNGLLP
+218 GAMKYMLDNGLSP
-232 TVGNLYVAEFSGSMN
+232 TVWNLYMAEFSGSIN

-253 QPIDMDA
+253 LPVDMDS

-273 LAVNEDSRT
+273 LTVDDASRA
-282 ASAWLLQNE
+282 ASAWMLQNGV
-291 IPLNEENLKFY
+291 PLNEENLKCY
-302 DALQNLE
+302 DALQKME
-309 FPIDT
+309 FPVDT
-314 EKLLESIATAVSEG
+314 KKLLEGIATAISEG

-333 AQLID
+333 AQLLD
-338 GYSLWERAKN
+338 GYSLWDQAKN
-348 AYEVVAQATEEDL
+348 AYEVVTEATEEDL
-361 AYVAEHG
+361 AYVIDHG
-368 MELNVRSL
+368 MDLTVRSL

-382 RAQDVEAA
+382 RAQDAKAENVSGATAQNAQAAEAASAVQMAA
-390 GNAADTAN
+390 GNAAGAVTA
-398 TVQTVVGNA
+398 QGAAGAAGNA
-407 TGNAQASAGNV
+407 VGTAAGNAASAV
-418 AGLAD
+418 

-428 AGTASAAQAAGAQVS
+428 TD
-443 AGTVADAQA
+443 T
-452 AGVQA
+452 AGVAQQA
-457 SADTDSA
+457 E
-464 AQAKNQTSSEDP
+464 NNVSSEDT
-476 YTQRGLTLLTARRQ
+476 YTQKGLTLLTARRQ

-496 AMTMQANYALLKKGI
+496 AMTLQANYTLLKKGI
-511 QIDTEPLARLVEELK
+511 RLDTEPLAKLVEELK

-543 ASEENVKLFKE
+543 ASEENVRLFKE

-582 HRAGKALRDAFERA
+582 HRAGKALRDTFVRA

-625 LADLGLDTSDAN
+625 LTDLGLDTSEVN

-643 LGYNQLAITPESV
+643 LGYNQLEITPEAV

-684 GINPLDMN
+684 GVNPLDMN
-692 FESLNDM
+692 FESLNNM
-699 AEQIAGETGGQNDK
+699 AEQIAKETGKQDDK
-713 GFGEFLWKLERSEGI
+713 GFGEFLWKLEKSEGI
-728 SPEERSS
+728 SREERAS
-735 YIGIYRLIHQV
+735 YIGTYRLIHQV

-756 LVHQGVEITMRNL
+756 LVHQGAEITMRNL
-769 MTAVRSEYR
+769 MMAVRSEHR
-778 SGKMDYAVDESFGGA
+778 SGKMDYTVDESFGGA
-793 KSSGYQG
+793 EGSGYQG

-821 TLTPERLKTVMEQG
+821 TLTPERLRAVMEQS

-845 LKEALAQA
+845 LKQALAKA
-853 DTNDAALDLAY
+853 DTNDASLDLAY

-913 QIFGEGTGMAGKAD
+913 QIFGEGAGTTDEPD
-927 TEEPQETNAGAADGL
+927 TEEMQETNAGAEDSL

-948 VLEQFG
+948 VLEQLG

-966 QEQLARVAENVMK
+966 QEMLAEVAENVMK

-1000 QLSIGSLLAKDE
+1000 QLSISSMLAKDE
-1012 QYAVPVETE
+1012 QYAVPVQTE
-1021 SGVVNVSLKI
+1021 GGVVNVSLKI

-1036 RKGVVDVMME
+1036 KKGVVDVMME
-1046 TELRGRIAATFQAKE
+1046 TELHGRIAATFQAKE
-1061 QGIKGFVATDNEE
+1061 QGVKGFVVTDNEE
-1074 TRDLLA
+1074 TRQLLA
-1080 ERQTLLR
+1080 AQQTELQ

-1094 AVELRYAYIS
+1094 AVELRYAHIS

-1114 TFGVDAVE
+1114 TFGVDAAE
-1122 ESAAPKEGTEEYQV
+1122 ESAAPEKGTEEYQV

-1142 HMAESFIQQLRDML
+1142 HIAESFIRQLRDMF